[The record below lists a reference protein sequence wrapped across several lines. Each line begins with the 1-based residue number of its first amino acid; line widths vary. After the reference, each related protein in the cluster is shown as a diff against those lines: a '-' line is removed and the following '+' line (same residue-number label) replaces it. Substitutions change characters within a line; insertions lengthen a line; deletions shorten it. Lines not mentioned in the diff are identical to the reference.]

1 MYWSQSGLLFW
12 FECEMLP
19 KVSGLKHLVTSWWLW
34 LGVAGETSGV
44 EASLEEVGHG
54 LLEWTLGSCNQVPFS
69 CFLSVD
75 VM

>member
-19 KVSGLKHLVTSWWLW
+19 KVSGLNHLVTSWWLC
-34 LGVAGETSGV
+34 LGVAVETSGA

-54 LLEWTLGSCNQVPFS
+54 SLE
-69 CFLSVD
+69 
-75 VM
+75 